1 MKRLGS
7 RWTLPAAIAAGLAA
21 AAPVAAQTE
30 SARPG
35 SDSLRLGVL
44 HQAAVAQDP
53 RQRQFQLLASRTSLR
68 LRNLSAERFP
78 SITAGA
84 QAQYQSDVFEVPGPS
99 GGAGFP
105 SPTRDTY
112 DSRISLEQP
121 IVDPTIG
128 PRRKVEAAA
137 LAESEAR
144 LRASL
149 FGLREE
155 VNEAFFSAA
164 LLNEREAIVAATI
177 VELEQRLGEARAR
190 VREGASLPSDTAAIQ
205 ATLLERQQ
213 DQSKIAADRM
223 AALNRLMVLTG
234 QPIAPTEP
242 VSLPDLAAAVLEAR
256 RGVADVRARPEYL
269 EFARMRERLT
279 MQEDVAASA
288 LRPQLSAFGR
298 VGYGQPGLNPV
309 GDTFDTYYV
318 AGLQVRWAPWNWGS
332 TRRDRQALELE
343 REIVATEEAAFSNR
357 LTRAVQQDL
366 AAMDRLDGALVLD
379 DRIVTL
385 REGVERESRLRFQEG
400 VITASEYLD
409 RSTETLQARL
419 ARATHMVE
427 QVMARARFLTTLGVE
442 IR

>member
-1 MKRLGS
+1 M
-7 RWTLPAAIAAGLAA
+7 AAWLVA
-21 AAPVAAQTE
+21 AAPVAAQSE
-30 SARPG
+30 STPPR

-44 HQAAVAQDP
+44 HQAAVARDP
-53 RQRQFQLLASRTSLR
+53 RQQQFQLLASRTNLR
-68 LRNLSAERFP
+68 LRNLSAERLP

-84 QAQYQSDVFEVPGPS
+84 QAQYQSDVFEAPATPGGVS
-99 GGAGFP
+99 FP

-149 FGLREE
+149 FGLKEE

-177 VELEQRLGEARAR
+177 VELEQRLGEARVR

-213 DQSKIAADRM
+213 DQSEIVADRR
-223 AALNRLMVLTG
+223 AALNRLTELTG
-234 QPIAPTEP
+234 QPVSERDP
-242 VSLPDLAAAVLEAR
+242 VSLPDLAAEVLEAR
-256 RGVADVRARPEYL
+256 RGGDDLRARPEYL
-269 EFARMRERLT
+269 EFARMRERLAS
-279 MQEDVAASA
+279 QEDVAASA
-288 LRPQLSAFGR
+288 LRPRLSAFGR
-298 VGYGQPGLNPV
+298 AGYGQPGLNPV
-309 GDTFDTYYV
+309 GDTFDAYYS
-318 AGLQVRWAPWNWGS
+318 AGLQVRWTPWNWGS

-366 AAMDRLDGALVLD
+366 AAMDRLDSALVLD
-379 DRIVTL
+379 DRIVNL
-385 REGVERESRLRFQEG
+385 RERVERESRLRFQEG

-419 ARATHMVE
+419 ARATHKVE
-427 QVMARARFLTTLGVE
+427 QVRARARFLTTLGVE